1 MLKICCTILS
11 SMVLGYCHISN
22 IVKNAVVNM
31 EYHMPLED
39 SNFNSFVYL
48 PRSGTARLNGSFIFN
63 FLRDGEGLNSK
74 DAEEA

>member
-1 MLKICCTILS
+1 M
-11 SMVLGYCHISN
+11 
-22 IVKNAVVNM
+22 KNAVVNM

-63 FLRDGEGLNSK
+63 FLRDAEGLNSK